1 MIRALQTSIRSN
13 KDVISLDIIYHAK
26 QHFFK
31 LKITNNELET
41 LIKNR
46 LHDVIEKLLEAN
58 TLLSNDVIFW
68 VKYAQN
74 KRRALVSTMAKV
86 KNLSNKSRQKPS
98 ILQECFRT
106 MPKRTSKSLISY
118 SII

>member
-1 MIRALQTSIRSN
+1 MKDSMIRALQTSIRSN

-26 QHFFK
+26 LHFFT

-58 TLLSNDVIFW
+58 TLLCNEVGARPKSKDV
-68 VKYAQN
+68 VEDK
-74 KRRALVSTMAKV
+74 KSC
-86 KNLSNKSRQKPS
+86 NLNNSLLGKP
-98 ILQECFRT
+98 I
-106 MPKRTSKSLISY
+106 
-118 SII
+118 